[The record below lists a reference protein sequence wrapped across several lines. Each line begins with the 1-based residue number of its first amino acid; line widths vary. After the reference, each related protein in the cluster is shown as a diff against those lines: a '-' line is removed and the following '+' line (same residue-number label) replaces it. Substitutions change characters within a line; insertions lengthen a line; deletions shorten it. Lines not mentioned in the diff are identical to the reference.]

1 MYYILPIYIKHYT
14 KAIIK
19 ILLVL
24 GFLSLLAFL
33 YLPEVSLFGFQ
44 IANPI
49 YEVYSW
55 WMLLIM
61 FLIAICLVGVAVFI
75 MFSIYFTYKR
85 ERNQRRSDHLNKLF
99 VSMIISYLYTDKYK
113 NIFEQRSFYRRVSEF
128 LSNKFEIEA
137 FFSAI
142 TKIQETVAINHS
154 NDFKKLLIGVGL
166 YEKIDKLLYSFNLSD
181 RILAMR
187 VISYLRIRNIKYEN
201 RIHKYADVKNF
212 AQRTEAYAAI
222 IRLMEDEKELSSF
235 IGKKH
240 NLSMLDI
247 NVIVNAVIK
256 NAKMTID
263 YNDLLLSPL
272 KRKVIIGILLSKF
285 RQREETKELL
295 EGHLDNDDTLLRKLA
310 WDSYLSLALPNQAID
325 KIVDK
330 FQHEPEDIQLI
341 ILQNS
346 HKIKDIRYQEFL
358 KQAIKQPFMAVKVEA
373 MKILFKDN
381 FDSIP
386 EFLNSEDPKIVMAI
400 NEIMDLNNN

>member
-128 LSNKFEIEA
+128 LSYKFEVEA
-137 FFSAI
+137 FFTAI